1 MAVEKQVKERV
12 QRLER
17 PFTVLFEDDDGMLKP
32 MKYMR
37 LYGRTH
43 EFIHN
48 CRTVIMRR
56 KV

>member
-37 LYGRTH
+37 LYGRTY
-43 EFIHN
+43 EFIYN